1 MMDLETFFSLAN
13 GWALMAWLVLILAP
27 RGPKLMALLMYLGV
41 FLLCLAYAVLAAL
54 LLSGQVDGGGSGEGA
69 SFTSLAGVMALFAA
83 PAGAMV
89 GWLHYL
95 AFDLFTGMWI
105 ARDAD
110 HKKFSRIWQ
119 APILVLTFM
128 AGPLGLLIWLVVRDR
143 AARAMNKANA

>member
-1 MMDLETFFSLAN
+1 MDIETFFSLAN
-13 GWALMAWLVLILAP
+13 GWALFAWLVLIFAP
-27 RGPKLMALLMYLGV
+27 RGPKILALLMYLGV
-41 FLLCLAYAVLAAL
+41 FMLCLAYVVLAGL
-54 LLSGQVDGGGSGEGA
+54 LLSGQVGGGAGEGA

-110 HKKFSRIWQ
+110 HKGFGRIWQ
-119 APILVLTFM
+119 APILLLTFL
-128 AGPLGLLIWLVVRDR
+128 AGPVGLLIWLIVRDR
-143 AARAMNKANA
+143 AARAMSKK